1 MMVLL
6 AQIVAAGATFTCTP
20 VAVYDGDGPVWCAER
35 PKVWMSGVA
44 ALIAQATDFGIRTPP
59 GELPTEQGTGRS
71 AKPPKGTFLCGVQYV
86 TDGDTFRCSNGA
98 RVRLS
103 SIDTPEMPGS
113 CRLGR
118 ACAPGDP
125 YAAKAALQRLIG
137 GRTVKCE
144 PVGMSYNRVAA
155 WCSVNGMD
163 LSCAMVRN
171 GHAIRLPKLDRERRL
186 CR

>member
-1 MMVLL
+1 MAHWAMLL
-6 AQIVAAGATFTCTP
+6 MAMQ
-20 VAVYDGDGPVWCAER
+20 
-35 PKVWMSGVA
+35 
-44 ALIAQATDFGIRTPP
+44 TDFGVRTPP
-59 GELPTEQGTGRS
+59 GALAADVPNVTVVRPKL
-71 AKPPKGTFLCGVQYV
+71 KPVQPKKNAAFACTVQSV
-86 TDGDTFRCSNGA
+86 TDGDTFQCTNGT

-113 CRLGR
+113 CHPGR

-125 YAAKAALQRLIG
+125 YAAKAALERLIS
-137 GRTVKCE
+137 GRTVQCE

-163 LSCAMVRN
+163 LSCAVVRS
-171 GHAIRLPKLDRERRL
+171 GHAIRLPQHDPKGRL